1 MVFFQYEMSI
11 NNNNEMDKMNKIDF
25 TKIAYCD
32 FCNVSNE
39 WWEMY
44 YVGISMSSELPNC
57 CADCAENYPFS
68 DSDSDSDSDDE

>member
-11 NNNNEMDKMNKIDF
+11 NNNNEMDKIDF

-68 DSDSDSDSDDE
+68 DSDSDSDDE

>member
-11 NNNNEMDKMNKIDF
+11 NNNNEMDKIDF

-44 YVGISMSSELPNC
+44 YIDSEIPNC
-57 CADCAENYPFS
+57 CVDCAEQF
-68 DSDSDSDSDDE
+68 SDSDSDSDDE